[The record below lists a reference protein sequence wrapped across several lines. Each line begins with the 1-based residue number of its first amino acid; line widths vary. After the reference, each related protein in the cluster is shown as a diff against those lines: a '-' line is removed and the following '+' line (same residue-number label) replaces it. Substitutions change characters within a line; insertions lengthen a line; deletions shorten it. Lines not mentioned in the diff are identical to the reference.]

1 MCLSRFLQVYGGY
14 LLVPT
19 RITADYRPTTGS
31 GRAMDELEE
40 VLGKLEKKRA
50 LREARERRQIRKDLA
65 QGLIDDHENDG
76 VDEVKSPLVQT
87 RVARRPR
94 LRIRFDPFRYGF
106 LSATT
111 RKCSA

>member
-1 MCLSRFLQVYGGY
+1 
-14 LLVPT
+14 
-19 RITADYRPTTGS
+19 
-31 GRAMDELEE
+31 MDELDE
-40 VLGKLEKKRA
+40 VLGKLAKKRA

-65 QGLIDDHENDG
+65 QGLIDDHEDDG

-87 RVARRPR
+87 RVAARPR
-94 LRIRFDPFRYGF
+94 LRIRFDPFRYSF